1 MAVKKDTDFLASI
14 NPFSFGLP
22 SARVQILGLL
32 VISLIMG
39 MAATALLNYASIVS
53 NTDYILA
60 NGALTGIIVIM
71 LPALLTI
78 FGMKALNRR
87 IDAKY
92 ITFVTII
99 STVSYSVFIVF
110 SSITYIL
117 SHSYSLAGL
126 IILLGDASL
135 FGWWFFTNKILLGRR
150 SGSVIALAL
159 IQPTLNILLYVPYS
173 GRIISLATPFN
184 LLLAKLYA
192 GVFVFLLVSY
202 AVIFIVDR
210 PYRKNYKFHSFDAF
224 VQMLQNW
231 LFDAS
236 ANAPFGGAKF
246 GKYEDIE
253 CDTITLRKRNGKIK
267 AVIFAPNIHFG
278 PSGTIG
284 GSDFPHLLERHV
296 NSAYGVPAYI
306 MHKPVNMDNNPI
318 SSAQYRQVRAALDDG
333 IANGRKS
340 DGALTYSI
348 SKVGHANVSR
358 IGIGKVSLV
367 VFTRA
372 PRITEDFDPSV
383 ALLLR
388 EMMEVSSDP
397 TVLVDAHNSRF
408 ERAPAQELNGVRFG
422 SEYANEY
429 IAAVKG
435 LGKPVHKRRSV
446 RIGVA
451 SADIYERL
459 GRPEDLAEGK
469 MNVIAFNFNG
479 FTRVMV
485 CINGNNIIPSARAHI
500 IAKVEKAC
508 RVSCEICTTDTH
520 AVNSLG
526 SEADNV
532 VGSKTDKEVL
542 SGLVV
547 KAVRAALAD
556 VEPVVPYHRRTVMK
570 KFRVWGPNNMD
581 GIIATA
587 QAVYGFL
594 RVAVPLLIM
603 LGFIAAA
610 WVISAV

>member
-1 MAVKKDTDFLASI
+1 MALKKDADFLASI

-32 VISLIMG
+32 VISLVMG
-39 MAATALLNYASIVS
+39 MAATALLNYTSIVS

-78 FGMKALNRR
+78 FGMKTLNRR

-92 ITFVTII
+92 IAFITIV

-117 SHSYSLAGL
+117 SHNYSLAGL

-135 FGWWFFTNKILLGRR
+135 FGWWFFANKMLLGRSR
-150 SGSVIALAL
+150 GSVIALAL

-184 LLLAKLYA
+184 LLLVKLYA
-192 GVFVFLLVSY
+192 GVFVFLLISY
-202 AVIFIVDR
+202 AVIFLVDR

-224 VQMLQNW
+224 AQMLQNW

-246 GKYEDIE
+246 GKYDDID
-253 CDTITLRKRNGKIK
+253 CDTIALRKRNGKIK

-296 NSAYGVPAYI
+296 NSIYGVPAFI
-306 MHKPVNMDNNPI
+306 MHRPVNMDNNPI
-318 SSAQYRQVRAALDDG
+318 SSAQYRHVRAALDDG
-333 IANGRKS
+333 VANGKKS
-340 DGALTYSI
+340 DGAMSYSV
-348 SKVGHANVSR
+348 SKVGHANVSK
-358 IGIGKVSLV
+358 IGIGRVSLV
-367 VFTRA
+367 MFTRA

-383 ALLLR
+383 SLLLR
-388 EMMEVSSDP
+388 EMIEISSYP
-397 TVLVDAHNSRF
+397 AVLVDAHNSRF

-429 IAAVKG
+429 IAAVKR
-435 LGKPVHKRRSV
+435 LGGPTHKSRSV

-451 SADIYERL
+451 STDIYERL
-459 GRPEDLAEGK
+459 GKPDDLAEGK

-479 FTRVMV
+479 LTRALI
-485 CINGNNIIPSARAHI
+485 CINGNNIMPSARAHI

-508 RVSCEICTTDTH
+508 KVSCEICTTDTH

-526 SEADNV
+526 SEVDNV
-532 VGSKTDKEVL
+532 VGSKTDKEIL
-542 SGLVV
+542 SGLAV

-556 VEPVVPYHRRTVMK
+556 VETVVPYYRRSVMK
-570 KFRVWGPNNMD
+570 RFRIWGPNSMD

-587 QAVYGFL
+587 RAVYGFL
-594 RVAVPLLIM
+594 RVAIPLLIM